1 MRPRVQHPKVQQHKG
16 RSPYWFF
23 RYWADELTAAG
34 ETKAVRKR
42 HILGPSKGEGA
53 WTRKHAEIE
62 RDRFLA
68 KPNAPST
75 KEAVPPAASA
85 GSALFGK
92 VAKRYEEG
100 YLGRTHHIAEPTR
113 AKESF
118 YINEHLVP
126 KWGAMRLIEIQ
137 PKAVE
142 DWLHA
147 TFSSWWTMH
156 GVRALM
162 SRIYYYAA
170 GHGLWE
176 EGKRSPA
183 SKVKLGNKRYKYE
196 RRILSFEE
204 TARVLER
211 LDEPNRLV
219 LETCIATGARIS
231 EVLGLK
237 WKHVDFAAG
246 TIRIEERIWR
256 QEIGRPK
263 TEDSKRLLGIGNLIE
278 RFRQKAMEEHAPS
291 DSFVFQQKRAPGKAL
306 WDSGVR
312 EALHQAAA
320 LEGCDFPGLGPHSFR
335 RANISWRQEVGGS
348 AIEACKIAGHSD
360 LEMTREYT
368 FVAADRQNELT
379 FRIQQR
385 LREAGEKAKEKDRGE
400 GKAIGRVA
408 NV

>member
-1 MRPRVQHPKVQQHKG
+1 
-16 RSPYWFF
+16 
-23 RYWADELTAAG
+23 
-34 ETKAVRKR
+34 
-42 HILGPSKGEGA
+42 
-53 WTRKHAEIE
+53 
-62 RDRFLA
+62 
-68 KPNAPST
+68 
-75 KEAVPPAASA
+75 
-85 GSALFGK
+85 
-92 VAKRYEEG
+92 
-100 YLGRTHHIAEPTR
+100 
-113 AKESF
+113 
-118 YINEHLVP
+118 
-126 KWGAMRLIEIQ
+126 
-137 PKAVE
+137 
-142 DWLHA
+142 
-147 TFSSWWTMH
+147 
-156 GVRALM
+156 
-162 SRIYYYAA
+162 
-170 GHGLWE
+170 
-176 EGKRSPA
+176 
-183 SKVKLGNKRYKYE
+183 
-196 RRILSFEE
+196 
-204 TARVLER
+204 VLDR

-312 EALHQAAA
+312 DALHQAAA

-385 LREAGEKAKEKDRGE
+385 LREAGEKAKEKTAAQA
-400 GKAIGRVA
+400 KQSAA
-408 NV
+408 